1 MRSHAKASSAGS
13 NLARGASR
21 RSLRRPGSLAALLVA
36 LLAAACALPGSA
48 FAVEA
53 RTLTESFGPDGTS
66 GTSFEA
72 YGLGPLAFDQGND
85 RLYALDQAAHQIHGF
100 DASTPGTHT
109 PLGGSFPLSEPTA
122 SYYDDIAVDSS
133 SGDIY
138 LANNSG
144 DKVFGYDENGAPL
157 PGFPLTG
164 FNYACGITVDSVGNV
179 WVADANEG
187 SISQY
192 SPTGELLHPYFRDW
206 EPCRIAIDD
215 QENLFVTDYFGATKK
230 WTAIDG
236 YLSTPTVVD
245 PEISYALTRD
255 HSTGELYVVHFE
267 SISVYDEAGT
277 FLYEFGAGSE
287 YYGEFGGIAID
298 ETTEEVYVHDYEH
311 GKIRVFGPPASL
323 PKTTTEGAD
332 GIAATEA
339 TVHGTINPR
348 GQAVEDCHFE
358 VIPAKQFIE
367 TKYENVAAAQKYPCV
382 PAAGSI
388 PVDANPHAVSANATG
403 LNPAT
408 TYHYRLAAKNSI
420 GEGAGF
426 DRQFTTGPASP
437 LVEEQSVEVVGT
449 TEATVAAKINPR
461 GGETTYRV
469 EYGTSAA
476 YGQSTTES
484 APFGFPSDN
493 GKHPVSVHV
502 GGLSPGT
509 AYHFRFV
516 ATNPVDTTEGTDT
529 SFATY
534 PATNPTFAPCPN
546 DDFRVGA
553 GSRLP
558 DCRAYEQGT
567 PVDKHGANA
576 QVKEGSAVSASGDRF
591 TFLSNGGLPVSGG
604 LSDLVSFLA
613 SRGPDGWSTD
623 GFLPLTQATGGE
635 ANIIGVNE
643 DLSTALVQSEAPGGA
658 GRQLFLRDSEMGTF
672 QPTGPVV
679 SESFFPA
686 LVGFADDPSHLVF
699 LSNTQLLP
707 SALENKLNLYDL
719 DHGALTLAGRIPAG
733 SATGCDDEAGPACVV
748 PPEGTSFSGNRISR
762 DGRVF
767 FTAHPTK
774 QEPVAG
780 RIYMREDGAR
790 TTWISASQR
799 TTPDPGGE
807 KPAQLVSITPD
818 GSKAFFL
825 SCEKLTDDSTAVS
838 TGANSCTSGFTPVE
852 GQDLYS
858 YDVESGEL
866 TDLTVDSN
874 AGDPLGAAVKDVLG
888 VSEDGSYVYFFA
900 YGVLASGASS
910 GQCDA
915 SINGDKCNLYVY
927 HDGVTKFIAQ
937 MDWGGTGAYQSRVSA
952 DGSALLFSS
961 RKSLTGYNSFSSA
974 CAGFN
979 KACFEFFRYSA
990 PEEELLCV
998 SCVPTGISPTGAPS
1012 LGSNGLALGDVVKNG
1027 PSRNLSADGNRF
1039 FFESPD
1045 ALVPGDTNSV
1055 GDVYEWE
1062 AKGTGSCESES
1073 QNGGC
1078 LYLISSGTDPEESIF
1093 LGASKSGDHVFFFT
1107 SQQLVPGDQ
1116 DFLRDVY
1123 DAGVGAGLASQHTLA
1138 PPTCSTTA
1146 CQANP
1151 APPADQ
1157 TPASATFQGPGNAHS
1172 RAKARKCPKGKRKVR
1187 SGGKVRCL
1195 KAAKQ
1200 HKRHNNRGGSK

>member
-1 MRSHAKASSAGS
+1 M
-13 NLARGASR
+13 
-21 RSLRRPGSLAALLVA
+21 LAALLTA
-36 LLAAACALPGSA
+36 LVAAACALPGSA
-48 FAVEA
+48 FAIEA

-66 GTSFEA
+66 GSSFEA

-85 RLYALDQAAHQIHGF
+85 RLYALDQAAHKIHGF
-100 DASTPGTHT
+100 DASTPGSH
-109 PLGGSFPLSEPTA
+109 PPMGGSFPLSEPTA
-122 SYYDDIAVDSS
+122 SYFDDIAVDSS

-138 LANNSG
+138 LANSSG
-144 DKVFGYDENGAPL
+144 HTVFGYDENGATL

-164 FNYACGITVDSVGNV
+164 FNYACGVTVDSAGNV
-179 WVADANEG
+179 WVSDANEG
-187 SISQY
+187 RVY
-192 SPTGELLHPYFRDW
+192 EYGPTGETIRFIPFGG

-215 QENLFVTDYFGATKK
+215 QDNLFVTDYFGSTKK
-230 WTAIDG
+230 WTAVDG
-236 YLSTPTVVD
+236 YNTSTVID
-245 PEISYALTRD
+245 PEISYALTLDR
-255 HSTGELYVVHFE
+255 STNELYVVHFE

-311 GKIRVFGPPASL
+311 GKVRVFGPPVSL

-332 GIAATEA
+332 GIGATEA

-348 GQAVEDCHFE
+348 GLAVEDCHFE

-367 TKYENVAAAQKYPCV
+367 TKYENVTAAQKYPCV

-388 PVDANPHAVSANATG
+388 PVDANPHAVSANVTG

-437 LVEEQSVEVVGT
+437 LVEEQSVETVGT
-449 TEATVAAKINPR
+449 TEAIVAAKINPR

-469 EYGTSAA
+469 EYGTTAS
-476 YGQSTTES
+476 YGQSTAES
-484 APFGFPSDN
+484 APFGFASDN
-493 GKHPVSVHV
+493 GKHPVSVHI

-516 ATNPVDTTEGTDT
+516 ATNSVDVTEGTDT

-534 PATNPTFAPCPN
+534 PPTNPTFAPCPN
-546 DDFRVGA
+546 DDFRTGA

-576 QVKEGSAVSASGDRF
+576 QVKSEGAVSASGDRF
-591 TFLSNGGLPVSGG
+591 TFLSNGGLPTTGG
-604 LSDLVSFLA
+604 LSNLVPFLA

-623 GFLPLTQATGGE
+623 GFLPLTQVNSGLVRVL
-635 ANIIGVNE
+635 GVNE
-643 DLSTALVQSEAPGGA
+643 DLSSALVIAEGPGGV
-658 GRQLFLRDSEMGTF
+658 GQQLFLRDSDTATFRPGPAAPGFVGTA
-672 QPTGPVV
+672 PI
-679 SESFFPA
+679 
-686 LVGFADDPSHLVF
+686 GFTADPSHLAII
-699 LSNTQLLP
+699 SETQLLP
-707 SALENKLNLYDL
+707 SALEAKSNLYDL
-719 DHGALTLAGRIPAG
+719 DHGALTLADRVPAG
-733 SATGCDDEAGPACVV
+733 SATSCDDEAGPACVL
-748 PPEGTSFSGNRISR
+748 PPEGTTYGQAGHRISR
-762 DGRVF
+762 DGRIF
-767 FTAHPTK
+767 FTANPT
-774 QEPVAG
+774 ERSFAAG

-799 TTPDPGGE
+799 TPLDPGGE
-807 KPAQLVSITPD
+807 KPARLVGITPD
-818 GSKAFFL
+818 GSKVFFL
-825 SCEKLTDDSTAVS
+825 SCEKLTDDSTAHS
-838 TGANSCTSGFTPVE
+838 AGANACANPSDFPAH

-858 YDVESGEL
+858 YDVETGEL

-874 AGDPLGAAVKDVLG
+874 AGDPLGAGVRFYLG
-888 VSEDGSYVYFFA
+888 ASEDGSYVYFFA
-900 YGVLASGASS
+900 EGVLASGASHNDCQS
-910 GQCDA
+910 G
-915 SINGDKCNLYVY
+915 KCNLYVY
-927 HDGVTKFIAQ
+927 HDGTTKLIVQ
-937 MDWGGTGAYQSRVSA
+937 TEWGSTGEFQARVSA

-961 RKSLTGYNSFSSA
+961 RESLTGYNNTGLCGSA
-974 CAGFN
+974 A
-979 KACFEFFRYSA
+979 ACFEFFRYSA
-990 PEEELLCV
+990 PEEEILCV
-998 SCVPTGISPTGAPS
+998 SCMPTGTPPTQAPNM
-1012 LGSNGLALGDVVKNG
+1012 GSNGLALGDAVTNG
-1027 PSRNLSADGNRF
+1027 PSRNLSADGNRV

-1045 ALVPGDTNSV
+1045 ALVAGDTNSV

-1073 QNGGC
+1073 QDGGC
-1078 LYLISSGTDPEESIF
+1078 LYLISGGTDPERSTF
-1093 LGASKSGDHVFFFT
+1093 QGASKNGDHVFFFT

-1116 DFLRDVY
+1116 DHLRDVY

-1138 PPTCSTTA
+1138 PPSCASTA

-1151 APPADQ
+1151 APPTDQ
-1157 TPASATFQGPGNAHS
+1157 TPASATFQGPGNANT